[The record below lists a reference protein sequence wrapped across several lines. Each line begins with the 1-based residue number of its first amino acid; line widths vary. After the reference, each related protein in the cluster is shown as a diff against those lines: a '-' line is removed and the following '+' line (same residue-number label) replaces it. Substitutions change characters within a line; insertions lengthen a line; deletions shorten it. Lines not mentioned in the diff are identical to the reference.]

1 MGIIVNKETRVI
13 VQGITGTQG
22 RFHTS
27 RMLDYGTQIV
37 AGITPGKGGS
47 TLFNVPVYDTV
58 TQAQQQ
64 HDVDASIIF
73 VPARYAG
80 DAAWEALEQGISTV
94 IIITEHI
101 PIRDTI
107 EFIAYAK
114 HVNAQI
120 IGPNTAG
127 IITPSEC
134 KIGIMPAHIFQR
146 GNIGI
151 VSRSG
156 TLTYEVAASL
166 THHQLGQSTC
176 LGIGGDPVIGLSFT
190 DALALFEDDDQTDA
204 IVLIGEVGGNLEE
217 QAASYIQN
225 HHSQKPVVAYI
236 AGRTAPPGIRMG
248 HAGAIIQGSSGSAEQ
263 KITAFRTA
271 GVQVAEKPSD
281 VAVLVQETLASSKS
295 QRPSA

>member
-1 MGIIVNKETRVI
+1 MGSARMGIIVNKETRVI

-27 RMLDYGTQIV
+27 RMLDYGTHIV
-37 AGITPGKGGS
+37 AGVTPGKGGS

-58 TQAQQQ
+58 AHTQKQ
-64 HDVDASIIF
+64 HDADTSIIF
-73 VPARYAG
+73 VPARFAG
-80 DAAWEALEQGISTV
+80 DAAWEALEQGITTV

-107 EFIAYAK
+107 ELIAYAK

-127 IITPSEC
+127 IITPGEC
-134 KIGIMPAHIFQR
+134 KIGIMPAHIFQQ

-156 TLTYEVAASL
+156 TLTYEVASSL
-166 THHQLGQSTC
+166 TNQQLGQSTC

-190 DALALFEDDDQTDA
+190 DALASFKNDDQTDA

-217 QAASYIQN
+217 QAAAYIQN
-225 HHSQKPVVAYI
+225 HRSQKPVVAYI
-236 AGRTAPPGIRMG
+236 AGRSAPPGVRMG

-263 KITAFRTA
+263 KIAAFQTA
-271 GVQVAEKPSD
+271 GVQVAKKPSD
-281 VAVLVQETLASSKS
+281 VVLLVREILASS
-295 QRPSA
+295 

>member
-1 MGIIVNKETRVI
+1 MGIIVDKKTQVI

-47 TLFNVPVYDTV
+47 SLFNVPVYDTV
-58 TQAQQQ
+58 AQAQQQ
-64 HDVDASIIF
+64 HDADTSIIF

-80 DAAWEALEQGISTV
+80 DAAWEALEQGVTTV

-107 EFIAYAK
+107 ELIAFAK
-114 HVNAQI
+114 HVNARI

-134 KIGIMPAHIFQR
+134 KIGIMPAHIFRQ

-166 THHQLGQSTC
+166 TRHQLGQSTC
-176 LGIGGDPVIGLSFT
+176 LGIGGDPVIGLAFT
-190 DALALFEDDDQTDA
+190 DALALFENDEQTDV

-217 QAASYIQN
+217 QAASYIQD
-225 HHSQKPVVAYI
+225 HRSQKPVVAYI
-236 AGRTAPPGIRMG
+236 AGRTAPSGVRMG
-248 HAGAIIQGSSGSAEQ
+248 HAGAIIQGSSGKAEQ
-263 KITAFRTA
+263 KITAFQTA
-271 GVQVAEKPSD
+271 GVHVAEKPSD
-281 VAVLVQETLASSKS
+281 VALLVQETLVSLQS
-295 QRPSA
+295 

>member
-22 RFHTS
+22 QFHTS
-27 RMLDYGTQIV
+27 RMLDYGTRIV

-58 TQAQQQ
+58 AQAQYQ
-64 HDVDASIIF
+64 HDADTSIIF

-80 DAAWEALEQGISTV
+80 DAAWEALEQGITTV
-94 IIITEHI
+94 IIITEHM

-107 EFIAYAK
+107 ELIAYAK

-134 KIGIMPAHIFQR
+134 KIGIMPAHIFQQ

-156 TLTYEVAASL
+156 TLTYEVAANL

-176 LGIGGDPVIGLSFT
+176 LGIGGDPVIGVSFT
-190 DALALFEDDDQTDA
+190 DALALFENDDQTDA

-217 QAASYIQN
+217 QAAAYIQN
-225 HHSQKPVVAYI
+225 HRFHKPVVAYI
-236 AGRTAPPGIRMG
+236 AGRTAPPGVRMG

-263 KITAFRTA
+263 KITAFQTA
-271 GVQVAEKPSD
+271 GVQVAEKPND
-281 VAVLVQETLASSKS
+281 VALLVQETLASSQS
-295 QRPSA
+295 PRSSA

>member
-1 MGIIVNKETRVI
+1 MGIIVNKKTRVI

-47 TLFNVPVYDTV
+47 SLFNVPVYDTV
-58 TQAQQQ
+58 AQALQQ
-64 HDVDASIIF
+64 HDADTSIIF

-101 PIRDTI
+101 PIRDTV
-107 EFIAYAK
+107 ELIAYAK
-114 HVNAQI
+114 HMNARI

-134 KIGIMPAHIFQR
+134 KIGIMPAHIFRQ

-166 THHQLGQSTC
+166 TRHQLGQSTC
-176 LGIGGDPVIGLSFT
+176 LGIGGDPVIGLGFT
-190 DALALFEDDDQTDA
+190 DALALFENDEQTDA

-217 QAASYIQN
+217 QAASYIQD

-236 AGRTAPPGIRMG
+236 AGRTAPSGVRMG
-248 HAGAIIQGSSGSAEQ
+248 HAGAIIQGSSGRAEQ
-263 KITAFRTA
+263 KITAFQTA
-271 GVQVAEKPSD
+271 GVHVAEKPSD
-281 VAVLVQETLASSKS
+281 VALLVQETLASL
-295 QRPSA
+295 QA

>member
-27 RMLDYGTQIV
+27 RMLDYGTHIV
-37 AGITPGKGGS
+37 AGVTPGKGGS

-58 TQAQQQ
+58 AHAQKQ
-64 HDVDASIIF
+64 HDADTSIIF
-73 VPARYAG
+73 VPARFAG
-80 DAAWEALEQGISTV
+80 DAAWEALEQGITTV

-107 EFIAYAK
+107 ELIAYAK

-127 IITPSEC
+127 IITPGEC

-166 THHQLGQSTC
+166 TNQQLGQSTC

-190 DALALFEDDDQTDA
+190 DALASFENDDQTDA

-217 QAASYIQN
+217 QAAVYIKN
-225 HHSQKPVVAYI
+225 HRSQKPVVAYI
-236 AGRTAPPGIRMG
+236 AGRSAPPGVRMG

-263 KITAFRTA
+263 KIAAFQTA

-281 VAVLVQETLASSKS
+281 VVLLVREILASS
-295 QRPSA
+295 